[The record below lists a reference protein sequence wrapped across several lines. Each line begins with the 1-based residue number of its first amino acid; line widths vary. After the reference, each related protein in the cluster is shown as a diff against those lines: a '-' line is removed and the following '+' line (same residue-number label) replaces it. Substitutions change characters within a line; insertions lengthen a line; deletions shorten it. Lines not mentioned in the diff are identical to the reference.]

1 MGLNLAERMS
11 VVQPSAIIKVAG
23 KARELKAAGLDVI
36 SLSIGVPGFTPPAH
50 VYTAAHGAVDSDSGD
65 YLPGRGSNALVAA
78 FRKSLEAR
86 GFKYA
91 ENELCAQVGGKG
103 ALFNLLLALVN
114 PGDEVVV
121 PAPYWASYP
130 EMVKIVGGVP
140 VTPVG
145 DAAHN
150 YKILPHQLASALTAK
165 TKMVIFNNPSNP
177 TGMLYTPEE
186 VAALAKILAVR
197 PDVWVV
203 SDDIYDR
210 LVFDERDA
218 PGGRAAQLLDTQPAI
233 RERMAI
239 VQSVSKT
246 YGMPGWR
253 VGMVA
258 APKIVIDALL
268 TLTSQS
274 FTNLPAVAMA
284 AAAAAM
290 DGPQDFLG
298 PQKARLLKQRDI
310 TLAALDEMDLPCPKP
325 EGAFYAFPQIKG
337 LFGLKTPGGKV
348 VKDDVVF
355 CELLLEEA
363 LVAVVPGGAF
373 GDAGAIRIS
382 YAGKESELVEGLK
395 RMGGFIAGLH
405 A

>member
-1 MGLNLAERMS
+1 MVLNLAERMS

-23 KARELKAAGLDVI
+23 KARELKAAGLDVV

-50 VYTAAHGAVDSDSGD
+50 VYAAAHAAVDSDSGD
-65 YLPGRGSNALVAA
+65 YLPGRGSAALVQG
-78 FRKSLEAR
+78 FCDSLKTR
-86 GFKYA
+86 GFGYA
-91 ENELCAQVGGKG
+91 EQEVCAQVGGKG

-114 PGDEVVV
+114 PGDEVVI

-140 VTPVG
+140 VTPLG
-145 DAAHN
+145 DAEHN
-150 YKILPHQLASALTAK
+150 YKIRPQQLAQALTAK

-177 TGMLYTPEE
+177 TGMLYTPDE

-197 PDVWVV
+197 PDVWIV

-218 PGGRAAQLLDTQPAI
+218 PGGRAAQLMDTIP
-233 RERMAI
+233 ELKNRMAI

-258 APKIVIDALL
+258 APKTVIDALL

-274 FTNLPAVAMA
+274 FTNLPAATMA
-284 AAAAAM
+284 AAAAALS
-290 DGPQDFLG
+290 GPQDFLE

-310 TLAALDEMDLPCPKP
+310 TMAALADMELPCPLP

-337 LFGLKTPGGKV
+337 CFGKTTPSGKV

-382 YAGKESELVEGLK
+382 YAGKEAELVEGLK
-395 RMGGFIAGLH
+395 RLAGFIGGLR
-405 A
+405 

>member
-1 MGLNLAERMS
+1 MVLNLAERMS

-36 SLSIGVPGFTPPAH
+36 SLSIGVPGFRPPEH
-50 VYTAAHGAVDSDSGD
+50 VYAAAHGAVDSDSGD
-65 YLPGRGSNALVAA
+65 YLPGRGSAQLVAA
-78 FRKSLEAR
+78 FRKSLESR
-86 GFKYA
+86 GFKYN
-91 ENELCAQVGGKG
+91 ENEICAQVGGKG
-103 ALFNLLLALVN
+103 ALFNLLLALVDSS
-114 PGDEVVV
+114 DEVVV

-140 VTPVG
+140 VTPLG
-145 DAAHN
+145 DAAHD
-150 YKILPHQLASALTAK
+150 YKITPAQLAKALTDK

-177 TGMLYTPEE
+177 TGMLYTPDE

-218 PGGRAAQLLDTQPAI
+218 PGGRAAQLMDTQPGL
-233 RERMAI
+233 RDRMAI

-258 APKIVIDALL
+258 APKQVVDALL

-274 FTNLPAVAMA
+274 FTNLPAMTMA

-290 DGPQDFLG
+290 EGPQDFLE
-298 PQKARLLKQRDI
+298 PQKARLLKQRDL
-310 TLAALDEMDLPCPKP
+310 TLAALEEMDLPCPKP

-337 LFGLKTPGGKV
+337 VFGLKTPGGKEI
-348 VKDDVVF
+348 KDDVVF

-373 GDAGAIRIS
+373 GDGGAIRIS
-382 YAGKESELVEGLK
+382 YAGKESELTEGLK
-395 RMGGFIAGLH
+395 RMKDWVGSLQA
-405 A
+405 